1 MNQKFNLYDERKDAV
16 VTVTKIDN
24 VYHIVGIKGTQLQ
37 HIDRTVLIDEL
48 QVFKDNFNL
57 KHAEELE
64 QMSLEE
70 LL

>member
-16 VTVTKIDN
+16 ATVTMIDN
-24 VYHIVGIKGTQLQ
+24 VYHIIGIKGTQLQ
-37 HIDRTVLIDEL
+37 HLDRTVEDL
-48 QVFKDNFNL
+48 QEFKQNFNL